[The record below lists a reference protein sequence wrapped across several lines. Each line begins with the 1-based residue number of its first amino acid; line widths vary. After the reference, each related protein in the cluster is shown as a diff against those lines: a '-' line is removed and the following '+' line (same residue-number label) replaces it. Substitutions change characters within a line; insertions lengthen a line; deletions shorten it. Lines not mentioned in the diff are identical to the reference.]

1 MDEEQALASPLA
13 GNLRG
18 IRRSVSSSI
27 FAGRPVAPAPKPDP
41 ETTSLLSQNS
51 LALSNVSEQLN
62 TINRSISVLSNSLAT
77 IQQNLALSDQLERQ
91 REAAKQKRE
100 AILAEQGLREGKE
113 SELEKKVQ
121 NALFFPVRRIAQK
134 TQSIFSRLTSFLLIL
149 VSGWLTQQTFDFLKL
164 KSEGNVEGL
173 SRFKRKFLKDLLF
186 LGATFTIFF
195 IAIKK
200 ILASIGI
207 IGSLALKFV
216 VGNILFAP
224 FKAVGNFIK
233 AAISKFSKQL
243 VITFKNLVKNAPEL
257 LKNIKSG
264 APEAVKNSD
273 NVIRRAIFNSIERIK
288 SVFKGGAKE
297 GVEQGAKKGFLKNI
311 GGSLLGIDIA
321 FDSLFSFLDF
331 KKDVKNL
338 EEKGLDT
345 GENITKTA
353 VGEGGGFLA
362 NLVVLSAGLVAF
374 PEVKSSLIGGIILSI
389 LASQSGES
397 FESLLKKGLG
407 VDSESINE
415 KSQEMKENNEIKFE
429 KKENNDDESLSFLKG
444 MKKDMSA
451 DKIASLMDAAPQ
463 IINMDSG
470 GGGEADNGVA
480 KSSEKPSVTLPF
492 ILSSDTTNTSL
503 ILSESLYN
511 VA

>member
-257 LKNIKSG
+257 LKNIKAG

-273 NVIRRAIFNSIERIK
+273 NFLRRIFTNLFGNR
-288 SVFKGGAKE
+288 VAKE
-297 GVEQGAKKGFLKNI
+297 GVEKGAKEGAKNLGF
-311 GGSLLGIDIA
+311 SFLGIDALI
-321 FDSLFSFLDF
+321 DTGFSALDTRNDF
-331 KKDVKNL
+331 KNL

-345 GENITKTA
+345 FGNKAKTVA
-353 VGEGGGFLA
+353 GEGGGLIA
-362 NLVVLSAGLVAF
+362 NLTVLGAGLVAF
-374 PEVKSSLIGGIILSI
+374 PEVKSSLLGGIILSI
-389 LASQSGES
+389 IASQTGES
-397 FESLLKKGLG
+397 IESLLKKGLG
-407 VDSESINE
+407 VDRESINE
-415 KSQEMKENNEIKFE
+415 KSQEIKENNQIQFE
-429 KKENNDDESLSFLKG
+429 KKDDNVDESVSFLKG

-451 DKIASLMDAAPQ
+451 DKIASLVDAAPQ

-470 GGGEADNGVA
+470 GGGAADNGVA
-480 KSSEKPSVTLPF
+480 IASNKPSVTIPF

>member
-62 TINRSISVLSNSLAT
+62 TINRSITVLSNSLAT

-200 ILASIGI
+200 ILASVGI

-224 FKAVGNFIK
+224 FKAAGDFIK

-257 LKNIKSG
+257 LKNIKAG
-264 APEAVKNSD
+264 APETVKNSD
-273 NVIRRAIFNSIERIK
+273 NFLRRIFTNLFGRR
-288 SVFKGGAKE
+288 VAKE
-297 GVEQGAKKGFLKNI
+297 GVEKGAKEGAKNLGF
-311 GGSLLGIDIA
+311 SFLGIDALI
-321 FDSLFSFLDF
+321 DTGFSALDIRNDF
-331 KKDVKNL
+331 KNL

-345 GENITKTA
+345 SENKTKTV
-353 VGEGGGFLA
+353 VGEGGGLIA
-362 NLVVLSAGLVAF
+362 NLTVLGAGLVAF
-374 PEVKSSLIGGIILSI
+374 PEVKTSLIGGIILSI
-389 LASQSGES
+389 LASQTGES
-397 FESLLKKGLG
+397 VESLLKKGLG
-407 VDSESINE
+407 VDRESINE
-415 KSQEMKENNEIKFE
+415 KSQEMKENNQIEFE

-470 GGGEADNGVA
+470 GGGGADNGVA
-480 KSSEKPSVTLPF
+480 TSSEKPSVTLPF

>member
-62 TINRSISVLSNSLAT
+62 TINRSITVLSNSLAT

-200 ILASIGI
+200 ILASVGI

-224 FKAVGNFIK
+224 FRAVGNFLK

-257 LKNIKSG
+257 LKNIKAG
-264 APEAVKNSD
+264 APETVKNSD
-273 NVIRRAIFNSIERIK
+273 NFLRRIFTNLFGRR
-288 SVFKGGAKE
+288 VAKE
-297 GVEQGAKKGFLKNI
+297 GVEKGAKEGAKNLGF
-311 GGSLLGIDIA
+311 SFLGIDALI
-321 FDSLFSFLDF
+321 DTGFSALDIRNDF
-331 KKDVKNL
+331 KNL

-345 GENITKTA
+345 SENKTKTV
-353 VGEGGGFLA
+353 VGEGGGLIA
-362 NLVVLSAGLVAF
+362 NLTVLGAGLVAF
-374 PEVKSSLIGGIILSI
+374 PEVKTSLIGGIILSI
-389 LASQSGES
+389 LASQTGES
-397 FESLLKKGLG
+397 VESLLKKGLG
-407 VDSESINE
+407 VDRESINE
-415 KSQEMKENNEIKFE
+415 KSQEIEENNQIEFE

-470 GGGEADNGVA
+470 GGGGADNGVA
-480 KSSEKPSVTLPF
+480 TSSEKPSVTLPF

>member
-62 TINRSISVLSNSLAT
+62 TINRSITVLSNSLAT

-200 ILASIGI
+200 ILASVGI

-224 FKAVGNFIK
+224 FRAVGNFLK

-257 LKNIKSG
+257 LKNIKAG
-264 APEAVKNSD
+264 APETVKNSD
-273 NVIRRAIFNSIERIK
+273 NFLRRIFTNLFGRRI
-288 SVFKGGAKE
+288 AKE
-297 GVEQGAKKGFLKNI
+297 GVEKGAKEGAKNLGF
-311 GGSLLGIDIA
+311 SFLGIDALI
-321 FDSLFSFLDF
+321 DTGFSALDIRNDF
-331 KKDVKNL
+331 KNL

-345 GENITKTA
+345 SENKTKTV
-353 VGEGGGFLA
+353 VGEGGGLIA
-362 NLVVLSAGLVAF
+362 NLTVLGAGLVAF
-374 PEVKSSLIGGIILSI
+374 PEVKTSLIGGIILSI
-389 LASQSGES
+389 LASQTGES
-397 FESLLKKGLG
+397 VESLLKKGLG
-407 VDSESINE
+407 VDRESINE
-415 KSQEMKENNEIKFE
+415 KSQEIKENNQIEFE
-429 KKENNDDESLSFLKG
+429 KKDNNDDESLSFLKG

-470 GGGEADNGVA
+470 GGGGADNGVA
-480 KSSEKPSVTLPF
+480 TSSEKPSVTLPF

>member
-100 AILAEQGLREGKE
+100 SILAEQGLREGKE

-224 FKAVGNFIK
+224 FRAVGNFLK
-233 AAISKFSKQL
+233 AAVSKFSKQL

-257 LKNIKSG
+257 LKNIKAG
-264 APEAVKNSD
+264 APETVKNSD
-273 NVIRRAIFNSIERIK
+273 NFLRRIFTNLFGNR
-288 SVFKGGAKE
+288 VAKE
-297 GVEQGAKKGFLKNI
+297 GVEKGAKQGFFKNL
-311 GGSLLGIDIA
+311 GRNFLGIDAIIDTA
-321 FDSLFSFLDF
+321 FSALDIRNDF
-331 KKDVKNL
+331 KNL

-345 GENITKTA
+345 GENKLKTVA
-353 VGEGGGFLA
+353 GEGGGLLL
-362 NLVVLSAGLVAF
+362 NLTVLGAGLIAF
-374 PEVKSSLIGGIILSI
+374 PEVKTSLIGGIILSI
-389 LASQSGES
+389 IASQTGES
-397 FESLLKKGLG
+397 VESLLKKGLG
-407 VDSESINE
+407 VDRESINE
-415 KSQEMKENNEIKFE
+415 KSQEIKENNQIQFD
-429 KKENNDDESLSFLKG
+429 KKDDNVDESVSFLEG
-444 MKKDMSA
+444 IKKDFSS
-451 DKIASLMDAAPQ
+451 KNIASLIDAAPQ

-470 GGGEADNGVA
+470 GGGEVDNGVA
-480 KSSEKPSVTLPF
+480 TSSKKPSVTLPF

>member
-62 TINRSISVLSNSLAT
+62 TINRSITVLSNSLAT

-200 ILASIGI
+200 ILASVGI

-224 FKAVGNFIK
+224 FRAVGNFLK

-257 LKNIKSG
+257 LKNIKAG
-264 APEAVKNSD
+264 APETVKNSD
-273 NVIRRAIFNSIERIK
+273 NFLRRIFTNLFGRR
-288 SVFKGGAKE
+288 VAKE
-297 GVEQGAKKGFLKNI
+297 GVEKGAKEGAKNLGF
-311 GGSLLGIDIA
+311 SFLGIDALI
-321 FDSLFSFLDF
+321 DTGFSALDIRNDF
-331 KKDVKNL
+331 KNL

-345 GENITKTA
+345 SENKTKTV
-353 VGEGGGFLA
+353 VGEGGGLIA
-362 NLVVLSAGLVAF
+362 NLTVLGAGLVAF
-374 PEVKSSLIGGIILSI
+374 PEVKTSLIGGIILSI
-389 LASQSGES
+389 LASQTGES
-397 FESLLKKGLG
+397 VESLLKKGLG
-407 VDSESINE
+407 VDRESINE
-415 KSQEMKENNEIKFE
+415 KSQEIKENNQIEFE

-444 MKKDMSA
+444 MKKDNMSA
-451 DKIASLMDAAPQ
+451 DKLAFLMDAPPQ
-463 IINMDSG
+463 FINLDSG
-470 GGGEADNGVA
+470 GGGEVDNGVA
-480 KSSEKPSVTLPF
+480 TSSKKSSVTLPF
-492 ILSSDTTNTSL
+492 ILSSDTSNTSL

-511 VA
+511 VLM

>member
-62 TINRSISVLSNSLAT
+62 TINRSITVLSNSLAT

-200 ILASIGI
+200 ILASVGI

-224 FKAVGNFIK
+224 FRAVGNFLK

-257 LKNIKSG
+257 LKNIKAG
-264 APEAVKNSD
+264 APETVKNSD
-273 NVIRRAIFNSIERIK
+273 NFLRRIFTNLFGRR
-288 SVFKGGAKE
+288 VAKE
-297 GVEQGAKKGFLKNI
+297 GVEKGAKEGAKNLGF
-311 GGSLLGIDIA
+311 SFLGIDALI
-321 FDSLFSFLDF
+321 DTGFSALDIRNDF
-331 KKDVKNL
+331 KNL

-345 GENITKTA
+345 SENKTKTV
-353 VGEGGGFLA
+353 VGEGGGLIA
-362 NLVVLSAGLVAF
+362 NLTVLGAGLVAF
-374 PEVKSSLIGGIILSI
+374 PEVKTSLIGGIILSI
-389 LASQSGES
+389 LASQTGES
-397 FESLLKKGLG
+397 VESLLKKGLG
-407 VDSESINE
+407 VDRESINE
-415 KSQEMKENNEIKFE
+415 KSQEIKENNQIEFE
-429 KKENNDDESLSFLKG
+429 KKDNNDDESLSFLKG

-470 GGGEADNGVA
+470 GGGGADNGVA
-480 KSSEKPSVTLPF
+480 TSSEKPSVTLPF

>member
-200 ILASIGI
+200 ILASVGI

-224 FKAVGNFIK
+224 FRAVGDFLK
-233 AAISKFSKQL
+233 AAVSKFSKQL

-257 LKNIKSG
+257 LKNIKAG
-264 APEAVKNSD
+264 APETVKNSD
-273 NVIRRAIFNSIERIK
+273 NFLRRIFTNLFGRR
-288 SVFKGGAKE
+288 VAKE
-297 GVEQGAKKGFLKNI
+297 GVEKGAKEGAKSLGF
-311 GGSLLGIDIA
+311 SFLGIDALI
-321 FDSLFSFLDF
+321 DTGFSALDIRNDF
-331 KKDVKNL
+331 KNL

-345 GENITKTA
+345 SENKTKTV
-353 VGEGGGFLA
+353 VGEGGGLIA
-362 NLVVLSAGLVAF
+362 NLTVLGAGLVAF
-374 PEVKSSLIGGIILSI
+374 PEVKTSLIGGIILSI
-389 LASQSGES
+389 LASQTGES
-397 FESLLKKGLG
+397 VESLLKKGLG
-407 VDSESINE
+407 VDRESINE
-415 KSQEMKENNEIKFE
+415 KSQEIKENNQIEFE
-429 KKENNDDESLSFLKG
+429 KKDNNDDESLSFLKG

-470 GGGEADNGVA
+470 GGGGADNGVA
-480 KSSEKPSVTLPF
+480 TSSEKPSVTLPF

>member
-62 TINRSISVLSNSLAT
+62 TINRSITVLSNSLAT

-224 FKAVGNFIK
+224 FKAAGDFIK
-233 AAISKFSKQL
+233 DAISKFSKQL

-257 LKNIKSG
+257 LKNIKAG
-264 APEAVKNSD
+264 APETVKNSD
-273 NVIRRAIFNSIERIK
+273 NFLRRIFTNLFGRR
-288 SVFKGGAKE
+288 VAKE
-297 GVEQGAKKGFLKNI
+297 GVEKGAKEGAKNLGF
-311 GGSLLGIDIA
+311 SFLGIDALI
-321 FDSLFSFLDF
+321 DTGFSALDIRNDF
-331 KKDVKNL
+331 KNL

-345 GENITKTA
+345 SENKTKTV
-353 VGEGGGFLA
+353 VGEGGGLIA
-362 NLVVLSAGLVAF
+362 NLTVLGAGLVAF
-374 PEVKSSLIGGIILSI
+374 PEVKTSLIGGIILSI
-389 LASQSGES
+389 LASQTGES
-397 FESLLKKGLG
+397 VESLLKKGLG
-407 VDSESINE
+407 VDRESINE
-415 KSQEMKENNEIKFE
+415 KSQEIKENNQIEFE
-429 KKENNDDESLSFLKG
+429 KKDNNDDESLSFLKG

-470 GGGEADNGVA
+470 GGGGADNGVA
-480 KSSEKPSVTLPF
+480 TSSEKPSVTLPF

>member
-62 TINRSISVLSNSLAT
+62 TINRSITVLSNSLAT

-200 ILASIGI
+200 ILASVGI

-224 FKAVGNFIK
+224 FRAVGNFLK
-233 AAISKFSKQL
+233 AAVSKFSKQL

-257 LKNIKSG
+257 LKNIKAG
-264 APEAVKNSD
+264 APETVKNSD
-273 NVIRRAIFNSIERIK
+273 NFLRRIFTNLFGRR
-288 SVFKGGAKE
+288 VAKE
-297 GVEQGAKKGFLKNI
+297 GVEKGAKEGAKNLGF
-311 GGSLLGIDIA
+311 SFLGIDALI
-321 FDSLFSFLDF
+321 DTGFSALDIRNDF
-331 KKDVKNL
+331 KNL

-345 GENITKTA
+345 SGNKTKTV
-353 VGEGGGFLA
+353 VGEGGGLIA
-362 NLVVLSAGLVAF
+362 NLTVLGAGLVAF
-374 PEVKSSLIGGIILSI
+374 PEVKTSLIGGIILSI
-389 LASQSGES
+389 LASQTGES
-397 FESLLKKGLG
+397 VESLLKKGLG
-407 VDSESINE
+407 VDRESINE
-415 KSQEMKENNEIKFE
+415 KSQEIKENNQIEFE
-429 KKENNDDESLSFLKG
+429 KKDNNDDESLSFLKG

-470 GGGEADNGVA
+470 GGGGADNGVA
-480 KSSEKPSVTLPF
+480 TSSEKPSVTLPF